1 MQLLWVYY
9 SIPILTGVA
18 FSPFM
23 SAAIALTLNL
33 SAFVSEVYRAGI
45 ASIGRGQREAALAL
59 GMSNW
64 QAMRRVILPQSIRR
78 VLPPLGSIWVSL
90 FKDTAL
96 VSVIAVP
103 ELMYRGKVLSIE
115 TYRPLEVYTAVAH
128 HLFRRDL
135 SPGARRRLAL
145 RASPGPR
152 VSEPSSAAR
161 RPDDVLIEVRGLSKS
176 FGDLQV
182 LRDIDLDV
190 HRGEVVCIIGPAGRG
205 RARCCAVSTGW
216 KTRRRARSASA
227 AHEITRR
234 GSQSLAGCGAGSAW
248 SSSTSTSSR
257 I

>member
-1 MQLLWVYY
+1 VGYEWRFDVVAEHLEFLLGGLGFTVGLSLLAMAASLVLGLLVSLARLSSWAPLRGVAAAYTDFLRGTPLLVQLLWVYY

-18 FSPFM
+18 FSPFT

-64 QAMRRVILPQSIRR
+64 QAMRRVVLPQSIRR

-115 TYRPLEVYTAVAH
+115 TYRPLEIYTAVAIIYFVVTYPQARGVDW
-128 HLFRRDL
+128 LF
-135 SPGARRRLAL
+135 
-145 RASPGPR
+145 
-152 VSEPSSAAR
+152 E
-161 RPDDVLIEVRGLSKS
+161 
-176 FGDLQV
+176 
-182 LRDIDLDV
+182 
-190 HRGEVVCIIGPAGRG
+190 
-205 RARCCAVSTGW
+205 RARV
-216 KTRRRARSASA
+216 RA
-227 AHEITRR
+227 
-234 GSQSLAGCGAGSAW
+234 
-248 SSSTSTSSR
+248 
-257 I
+257 